1 MKATIPAGG
10 AMRLPLWRQRSPVL
24 MGRRDW
30 CSCGHFPAMHAQRV
44 DLDLFGVLE
53 YRQPV
58 GCLIHSA
65 IALWTLPT
73 DEQLSVLNGEPSLQR
88 SAGQPDVAVRSV
100 AARARSACRAAR
112 HWTAESV
119 SVCLAQGL
127 VAAAAVVGHAATC
140 SDFSQRS
147 ACRDKRRFPR
157 SHPGC
162 LRFPLI
168 RSLMWPCPVSQQLAI
183 STCVMPA
190 PKRS

>member
-1 MKATIPAGG
+1 MTATTTAGG
-10 AMRLPLWRQRSPVL
+10 AMRLPLWRPRSPVL
-24 MGRRDW
+24 MGRCDW
-30 CSCGHFPAMHAQRV
+30 CSFGHFPAMHAQRV
-44 DLDLFGVLE
+44 DLNLFAVIE
-53 YRQPV
+53 YREPV
-58 GCLIHSA
+58 GFLVNGA
-65 IALWTLPT
+65 IALRALPT
-73 DEQLSVLNGEPSLQR
+73 DEKLSILNGQPRLQR
-88 SAGQPDVAVRSV
+88 FADQTYVSVRDVASV
-100 AARARSACRAAR
+100 ACSTSRAAR